1 MAGKA
6 FAPGSHNNTSCEVN
20 SSALDGLVEFA
31 KSSQKEGL
39 LLLSG
44 KRKLG
49 NNLGGVVNT
58 SLEGDRVHG
67 ATEGGSTI
75 LLVGTG
81 LGLMSLK

>member
-1 MAGKA
+1 M
-6 FAPGSHNNTSCEVN
+6 
-20 SSALDGLVEFA
+20 
-31 KSSQKEGL
+31 
-39 LLLSG
+39 LLSG
-44 KRKLG
+44 KGKLG